1 MASGCCRG
9 CRGCIAWSGCHGGCR
24 GCVAWR
30 YCSGTSWPCVT
41 LSKATSIKL
50 VVLASSGL
58 VGVGVAVMPDCG
70 RDITGT
76 SDCCSPAFRDAEP
89 TTSVAS
95 GMAGELAPGD
105 GRASER
111 GLGYFQVDCYCEA
124 FDPKYVFVE
133 PWAQGPCPC
142 LYWLWRW
149 VLLKLWGQ
157 LFGCSQKLPCND
169 SACKESNSMTMSIEC
184 CCEKLQGEVES
195 VTSAY

>member
-1 MASGCCRG
+1 MA
-9 CRGCIAWSGCHGGCR
+9 
-24 GCVAWR
+24 
-30 YCSGTSWPCVT
+30 GTSQVPQTAAVQH
-41 LSKATSIKL
+41 
-50 VVLASSGL
+50 SG
-58 VGVGVAVMPDCG
+58 MQ
-70 RDITGT
+70 
-76 SDCCSPAFRDAEP
+76 SP
-89 TTSVAS
+89 S

-124 FDPKYVFVE
+124 LDPKYVFVE

-142 LYWLWRW
+142 LCWLWRW

-184 CCEKLQGEVES
+184 RCEKLQGDGKI
-195 VTSAY
+195 TMYPLSAVVRNCKVKWRV